1 MNFLPANY
9 EVPKTSGNY
18 LKFEKGANKFRVVSS
33 AIIGYVYWNNE
44 NKPVRLEEKPES
56 IPSDIRYE
64 NGKYSIK
71 HFWAFTVIDRAD
83 GKVKICEITQSSIQQ
98 QVKAIVDN
106 EDWGDPKSYDI
117 NVTRTGDSLETK
129 YTVQPS
135 PHKPLTDEEVEL
147 VKNTYVNLNA
157 LYVGLDPFSDKI
169 DLLKIEEAMNKTK
182 LPEIAK
188 ARSEA
193 ENFDKAFG
201 KEELPTIQLDDTKSE
216 DLKGVM

>member
-18 LKFEKGANKFRVVSS
+18 LKFEKGANKFRIVSS
-33 AIIGYVYWNNE
+33 AIIGYVYWNNQ
-44 NKPVRLEEKPES
+44 NKPVRVEQRPEE
-56 IPSDIRYE
+56 IPADIRFE

-71 HFWAFTVIDRAD
+71 HFWAFTVIDRSD
-83 GKVKICEITQSSIQQ
+83 GKIKICEITQSSIMTAM
-98 QVKAIVDN
+98 KAIIDN
-106 EDWGDPKSYDI
+106 ADWGNPQGYDI
-117 NVTRTGDSLETK
+117 NITKTGDSLETK

-135 PHKPLTDEEVEL
+135 PHKPLTDEEQEL
-147 VKNTYVNLNA
+147 VKNTFVNLNA
-157 LYVGLDPFSDKI
+157 LYVGADPFSDKI
-169 DLLKIEEAMNKTK
+169 DLLAVEKALDKTN

-188 ARSEA
+188 ARNES

-216 DLKGVM
+216 DLKAIA